1 MGTACRF
8 GCTLSFVSLV
18 LGCFCKV
25 PAFPVDVR
33 IVPTMRVD
41 AASKKVCQGR
51 VVSSSWQTSKVVSSR
66 GRPTFKSS
74 ALRGRV
80 TCLATLEAQDLSKLE
95 KYSPLGER
103 YLVTKFERE
112 AKTDGGILLA
122 QTAAENQSKGENL
135 LRQVWS
141 QRGNRGGHARL
152 LCESNGG
159 SRNGGVNVN
168 EQSVK
173 GVINQERHAARTNSR
188 ARDRQTDR
196 QRDRDRCCYR

>member
-1 MGTACRF
+1 
-8 GCTLSFVSLV
+8 
-18 LGCFCKV
+18 V

-135 LRQVWS
+135 LIGLV
-141 QRGNRGGHARL
+141 H
-152 LCESNGG
+152 
-159 SRNGGVNVN
+159 GVPDV
-168 EQSVK
+168 EDASKLPKVK
-173 GVINQERHAARTNSR
+173 VGDKIIFAKYGASEATVEDMPVFFVKATEVLATVE
-188 ARDRQTDR
+188 
-196 QRDRDRCCYR
+196 

>member
-41 AASKKVCQGR
+41 AASKKVCRGR

-74 ALRGRV
+74 ALRAR
-80 TCLATLEAQDLSKLE
+80 
-95 KYSPLGER
+95 P
-103 YLVTKFERE
+103 
-112 AKTDGGILLA
+112 
-122 QTAAENQSKGENL
+122 
-135 LRQVWS
+135 RQMEVS
-141 QRGNRGGHARL
+141 FSHKQ
-152 LCESNGG
+152 
-159 SRNGGVNVN
+159 
-168 EQSVK
+168 Q
-173 GVINQERHAARTNSR
+173 QRTNPKEKIFLLVLC
-188 ARDRQTDR
+188 T
-196 QRDRDRCCYR
+196 